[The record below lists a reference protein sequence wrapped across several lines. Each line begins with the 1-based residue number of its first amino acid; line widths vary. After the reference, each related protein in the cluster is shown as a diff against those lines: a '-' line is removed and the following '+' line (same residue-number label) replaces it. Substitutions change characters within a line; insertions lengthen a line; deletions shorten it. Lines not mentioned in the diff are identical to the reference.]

1 MFALLASLFVV
12 AAGEPAAGPP
22 ALPDTEVPRY
32 LRTGELSEW
41 GNAFRMVEQGMSRA
55 QTGQGIVGSAATPR
69 IGETPE
75 QVRARGEKMIA
86 EGKAMVARAQPSL
99 TRLRALA
106 TTRHAEQT
114 KTVALGLDL
123 VQTEWGYTLNLVAIR
138 FQKMARDSGFAQV
151 HLVGAVTQLADGK
164 IGAAPALAA
173 GLREAWVKVD
183 PKGLAPAPAAGYAFL
198 VNSAEATTAF
208 AKDWKKP
215 GGARQVAVAWAEVY
229 PLAAD
234 GSVALLVVNLAD
246 AHTLRLVGCEVALT
260 TFGPAELHAK
270 PLTGAFALKDE
281 RNLLRRLV
289 GTAEALASFDREASP
304 LGVALLRYVNL
315 RNVGLPVPAAE
326 ALSAALGGDPALP
339 EKMRLAWKVAPA
351 PLADDPVTKA
361 KPSPYS
367 RAFAVDA
374 VPAGAKP
381 VEVGQLL
388 LRIDAPAPA
397 VPAPA
402 VPAPPVKPAAK

>member
-1 MFALLASLFVV
+1 
-12 AAGEPAAGPP
+12 
-22 ALPDTEVPRY
+22 
-32 LRTGELSEW
+32 
-41 GNAFRMVEQGMSRA
+41 MVEQGMSRA
-55 QTGQGIVGSAATPR
+55 QTGQGIVGSATTPR

-86 EGKAMVARAQPSL
+86 EGKTLVARAQPSL

-114 KTVALGLDL
+114 KAVALGLDL
-123 VQTEWGYTLNLVAIR
+123 AQTEWGYSLNLVAIR
-138 FQKMARDSGFAQV
+138 FQKLARDGGFAQV

-164 IGAAPALAA
+164 VVASPALAD
-173 GLREAWVKVD
+173 GLRDAWVKVD

-198 VNSAEATTAF
+198 VNSAEGTTAF

-215 GGARQVAVAWAEVY
+215 GGVHQVAVAWAEVY
-229 PLAAD
+229 PLATD
-234 GSVALLVVNLAD
+234 GSLALLVVNLAD

-289 GTAEALASFDREASP
+289 GTAEALAVFDREASP
-304 LGVALLRYVNL
+304 LGVALLRYINL
-315 RNVGLPVPAAE
+315 RNVGLSVPVAE
-326 ALSAALGGDPALP
+326 ALAAVLGGDPALP
-339 EKMRLAWKVAPA
+339 EKMRLTWKVAPA
-351 PLADDPVTKA
+351 PLAADPATKA

-367 RAFAVDA
+367 RAFDVVA

-381 VEVGQLL
+381 AEVGQLL
-388 LRIDAPAPA
+388 LRINAAAPAPA
-397 VPAPA
+397 VPAT
-402 VPAPPVKPAAK
+402 PVKPAAK

>member
-1 MFALLASLFVV
+1 
-12 AAGEPAAGPP
+12 
-22 ALPDTEVPRY
+22 
-32 LRTGELSEW
+32 
-41 GNAFRMVEQGMSRA
+41 MVEQGMSRA
-55 QTGQGIVGSAATPR
+55 QTGQGIVGSATTPR

-75 QVRARGEKMIA
+75 QVRARGEKMVV
-86 EGKAMVARAQPSL
+86 EGKALVARAQPSL

-123 VQTEWGYTLNLVAIR
+123 VQTEWAYTLNLVAIR
-138 FQKMARDSGFAQV
+138 FQKLARDGGFAQV

-164 IGAAPALAA
+164 VGAAPALAA
-173 GLREAWVKVD
+173 GLRDAWVKVD

-229 PLAAD
+229 PLATD

-260 TFGPAELHAK
+260 TFGPAELPAK

-289 GTAEALASFDREASP
+289 GTAEALAAFDREASP

-315 RNVGLPVPAAE
+315 RNVGLSVPVAE
-326 ALSAALGGDPALP
+326 ALAAVLGGDPALP
-339 EKMRLAWKVAPA
+339 EKMRLTWKVAPA
-351 PLADDPVTKA
+351 PLAADPATKA

-367 RAFAVDA
+367 RAFDVVA

-381 VEVGQLL
+381 AEVGQLL
-388 LRIDAPAPA
+388 LRIDAAAPAPA
-397 VPAPA
+397 VPAT
-402 VPAPPVKPAAK
+402 PVKPAAK

>member
-22 ALPDTEVPRY
+22 ALPDAEVTRY

-55 QTGQGIVGSAATPR
+55 QTGQGIVGSATTPR

-123 VQTEWGYTLNLVAIR
+123 VQTEWAYTLNLVAIR
-138 FQKMARDSGFAQV
+138 FQKLARDSGFAQV

-164 IGAAPALAA
+164 VGAAPALAA

-183 PKGLAPAPAAGYAFL
+183 PKGLAPAPAAGYTFL
-198 VNSAEATTAF
+198 VNSAEGTTAF

-229 PLAAD
+229 PLSAD

-270 PLTGAFALKDE
+270 PLTGAFTLKDE

-289 GTAEALASFDREASP
+289 GTAEALAGFDREASP

-315 RNVGLPVPAAE
+315 RNVGLSVPVAE
-326 ALSAALGGDPALP
+326 SLATVLGGDPALP

-367 RAFAVDA
+367 RAFDVAA

-388 LRIDAPAPA
+388 LRIEVPASAPAPA
-397 VPAPA
+397 VPAT
-402 VPAPPVKPAAK
+402 PVKPAGK

>member
-22 ALPDTEVPRY
+22 ALPDAEVTRY

-55 QTGQGIVGSAATPR
+55 QTGQGIVGSATTPR

-99 TRLRALA
+99 TRLRAIA
-106 TTRHAEQT
+106 TARHAEQT

-123 VQTEWGYTLNLVAIR
+123 VQTEWAYTLNLVAIR
-138 FQKMARDSGFAQV
+138 FQKLARDSGFAQV

-164 IGAAPALAA
+164 VGAAPALAA
-173 GLREAWVKVD
+173 GLRDAWVKVD
-183 PKGLAPAPAAGYAFL
+183 PKGLAPAPVAGYAFQ
-198 VNSAEATTAF
+198 VNSAEGTTAF

-246 AHTLRLVGCEVALT
+246 A
-260 TFGPAELHAK
+260 
-270 PLTGAFALKDE
+270 AFALKDE

-289 GTAEALASFDREASP
+289 GTAEALAGFDREASP

-315 RNVGLPVPAAE
+315 RNVGLSVPVAE
-326 ALSAALGGDPALP
+326 SLATVLGGDPALP

-351 PLADDPVTKA
+351 PLADDPAPKA

-367 RAFAVDA
+367 RAFDVAA

-388 LRIDAPAPA
+388 LRIEVLAAAPAPA
-397 VPAPA
+397 VPAT
-402 VPAPPVKPAAK
+402 PVKPAGK

>member
-99 TRLRALA
+99 ARLRALA

-138 FQKMARDSGFAQV
+138 FQKLARDSGFAQV

-246 AHTLRLVGCEVALT
+246 AHTLRFVGCEVALT

-361 KPSPYS
+361 RPSPYS

-397 VPAPA
+397 VPAT
-402 VPAPPVKPAAK
+402 PVKPAAK

>member
-1 MFALLASLFVV
+1 MLALLASLFVV

-22 ALPDTEVPRY
+22 TLPDAEVPRY

-55 QTGQGIVGSAATPR
+55 QTGQGIVGSATTPR

-86 EGKAMVARAQPSL
+86 EGKTLVARAQPSL

-114 KTVALGLDL
+114 KAVALGRDL
-123 VQTEWGYTLNLVAIR
+123 AQTEWGYSLNLVAIR
-138 FQKMARDSGFAQV
+138 FQKLARDGGFAQV

-164 IGAAPALAA
+164 VVASPALAD
-173 GLREAWVKVD
+173 GLRDAWVKVD

-198 VNSAEATTAF
+198 VNPAEGTTAF

-215 GGARQVAVAWAEVY
+215 GGVHQVAVAWAEVY
-229 PLAAD
+229 PLATD
-234 GSVALLVVNLAD
+234 GSLALLVVNLAD

-289 GTAEALASFDREASP
+289 GTAEALAVFDREASP
-304 LGVALLRYVNL
+304 LGVALLRYINL
-315 RNVGLPVPAAE
+315 RNVGLSVPVAE
-326 ALSAALGGDPALP
+326 ALAAVLGGDPALP
-339 EKMRLAWKVAPA
+339 EKMRLTWKVAPA
-351 PLADDPVTKA
+351 PLAADPATKA

-367 RAFAVDA
+367 RAFDVVA
-374 VPAGAKP
+374 VPGAKP
-381 VEVGQLL
+381 AEVGQLL
-388 LRIDAPAPA
+388 LRIDAAAPAPA
-397 VPAPA
+397 VPAT
-402 VPAPPVKPAAK
+402 PVKPAAK